1 MRLSYKKLGDYIRL
15 VDERNINLEISNL
28 LGINITKNYMP
39 SVANQ
44 TDLDL
49 SKYKIIRKGRF
60 ACNIMHVGRDERLPI
75 SLYLNEKP
83 VLVSP
88 AYITFEVLDLN
99 KLLAEYLMM
108 VLQKPEFDR
117 YSWYV
122 SDSSVRGGLEW
133 ERFCEIE
140 IPIPDDIEVQKNI
153 VAVYNELLRN
163 QKCYEGSLDDLQ
175 LICDTFIEDLAKKKV
190 LMRLGDYIEKLD
202 NKNSDVSIR
211 DVMGMSV
218 LKKFR
223 SPSVKVNM
231 DNLSNYSIV
240 NYNEFGYVQTTNN
253 EKVLIVCLS
262 KFKHPIII
270 SSVHVVFKVKNDQEL
285 LPEYLYLFLK
295 RKEMDRY
302 ARFHSWGSARET
314 FNWEDMCEVR
324 LPIPDVELQR
334 SIVAIHHVL
343 ESRKKLNEDLK
354 NMITPLCP
362 VLMKGVVD
370 SLQKFANADN

>member
-1 MRLSYKKLGDYIRL
+1 MKSNYKKLGDYIRP
-15 VDERNINLEISNL
+15 VNIRNRDLSINNVYGVNL
-28 LGINITKNYMP
+28 TKNFFKTI
-39 SVANQ
+39 ANIK
-44 TDLDL
+44 DVDL
-49 SKYKIIRKGRF
+49 SVYKIVKKGQF
-60 ACNIMHVGRDERLPI
+60 GCKLMSVGRDNRLPI
-75 SLYLNEKP
+75 GYWNKNENIII
-83 VLVSP
+83 SP
-88 AYITFEVLDLN
+88 AYHVFEIID
-99 KLLAEYLMM
+99 KSILLPEYLFMW
-108 VLQKPEFDR
+108 LFRGENDR
-117 YSWYV
+117 RLGFNSAG
-122 SDSSVRGGLEW
+122 DVRGGVSW
-133 ERFCEIE
+133 EEFCEIE
-140 IPIPDDIEVQKNI
+140 IPIPDIEIQKNV

-175 LICDTFIEDLAKKKV
+175 LICDTFIEDLAKKKD
-190 LMRLGDYIEKLD
+190 LKRLGGYIEKSD
-202 NKNSDVSIR
+202 NKNSDGSIK

-223 SPSVKVNM
+223 TPSVKVNM

-270 SSVHVVFKVKNDQEL
+270 SSVHVVFRVKDENHL
-285 LPEYLYLFLK
+285 LPEYLYLFLA
-295 RKEMDRY
+295 RKEMDQY

-324 LPIPDVELQR
+324 LPIPDIEVQK

-370 SLQKFANADN
+370 TLTTK

>member
-1 MRLSYKKLGDYIRL
+1 MKLNYKKLGDYIQL
-15 VDERNINLEISNL
+15 VDERNKNLEISNL

-49 SKYKIIRKGRF
+49 SKYKIVRKDRF

-75 SLYLNEKP
+75 SLYSEDKP
-83 VLVSP
+83 ALVSP
-88 AYITFEVLDLN
+88 AYITFEVLDSN
-99 KLLAEYLMM
+99 KLLPEYLMM
-108 VLQKPEFDR
+108 IFQKPEFDR

-140 IPIPDDIEVQKNI
+140 IPIPDDIEIQKND

-163 QKCYEGSLDDLQ
+163 QKCYEGSLEDLQ
-175 LICDTFIEDLAKKKV
+175 LICDTFIEDLVKKKD
-190 LMRLGDYIEKLD
+190 LKRLGDYIQQSEYENYGLPLSKVRG
-202 NKNSDVSIR
+202 VSIHKILIKPKANMT
-211 DVMGMSV
+211 DVELSGYKLLKVGQFVFNPNTARMGERIPISLNTEEDFIV
-218 LKKFR
+218 SKIYPVFEITKK
-223 SPSVKVNM
+223 
-231 DNLSNYSIV
+231 
-240 NYNEFGYVQTTNN
+240 E
-253 EKVLIVCLS
+253 
-262 KFKHPIII
+262 
-270 SSVHVVFKVKNDQEL
+270 EL
-285 LPEYLYLFLK
+285 LPEFLYLWFT
-295 RKEMDRY
+295 RPDFDRY

-324 LPIPDVELQR
+324 LPIPDIEVQK
-334 SIVAIHHVL
+334 SIVAIHYVL

-370 SLQKFANADN
+370 TLTTK

>member
-1 MRLSYKKLGDYIRL
+1 MKSNYKKLGDYIRL
-15 VDERNINLEISNL
+15 VDERNKNLEISNL
-28 LGINITKNYMP
+28 LGINIQKKFMP

-49 SKYKIIRKGRF
+49 SKYKLVRKGRF

-75 SLYLNEKP
+75 SLYSEDKP
-83 VLVSP
+83 ALVSP
-88 AYITFEVLDLN
+88 AYITFEVLDSKKILP
-99 KLLAEYLMM
+99 EYLMM
-108 VLQKPEFDR
+108 VFQKPEFDR

-140 IPIPDDIEVQKNI
+140 IPIPDDLEVQKSV

-163 QKCYEGSLDDLQ
+163 QKSYEGSLNDLQ
-175 LICDTFIEDLAKKKV
+175 LICNTYIENLAKKKD
-190 LMRLGDYIEKLD
+190 LKRLGDYIQQSEFENYGLPLSKVRG
-202 NKNSDVSIR
+202 VSIHKILIKPKANMT
-211 DVMGMSV
+211 DVELSGYKLLKVGQFVFNPNTARMGERIPIA
-218 LKKFR
+218 LNTEEDF
-223 SPSVKVNM
+223 
-231 DNLSNYSIV
+231 IV
-240 NYNEFGYVQTTNN
+240 
-253 EKVLIVCLS
+253 S
-262 KFKHPIII
+262 KIYP
-270 SSVHVVFKVKNDQEL
+270 VFEITKTEEL
-285 LPEYLYLFLK
+285 LPEFLYLWFT
-295 RKEMDRY
+295 RPDFDRY

-324 LPIPDVELQR
+324 LPIPDIEVQK

-362 VLMKGVVD
+362 VLMKGVI
-370 SLQKFANADN
+370 DNL